1 MNKKNYLK
9 IELIKKGMSQMF
21 DDEAKVLA
29 YTELQIVDAGQINV
43 FENMEFKNPLKIE
56 GFSKGRGFAGVMKRW
71 GFSGAPATHGVKDTH
86 RSPGSIGAQGYGR
99 VLPGKKMAGR
109 YGNKKT
115 SVASKF
121 LGINKE
127 AQTIYVKGAIP
138 GGRNAKVFIYLENNE
153 N

>member
-9 IELIKKGMSQMF
+9 IELTKQGMSQMF
-21 DDEAKVLA
+21 DEDAKLLP
-29 YTELQIVDAGQINV
+29 YTELKFKDGSQINA
-43 FENMEFKNPLKIE
+43 FEEMKFKNPLKVE
-56 GFSKGRGFAGVMKRW
+56 GLSKGKGFAGVMKRW
-71 GFSGAPATHGVKDTH
+71 GFSGSPASHGVKDTH

-115 SVASKF
+115 SILTKF
-121 LGINKE
+121 LGFNKD

-138 GGRNAKVFIYLENNE
+138 GGRNSKVFIYLEHNE